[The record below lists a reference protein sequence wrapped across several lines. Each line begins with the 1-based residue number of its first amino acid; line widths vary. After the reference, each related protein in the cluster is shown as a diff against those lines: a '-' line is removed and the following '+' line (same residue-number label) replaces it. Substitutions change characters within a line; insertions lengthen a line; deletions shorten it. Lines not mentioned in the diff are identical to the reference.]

1 MHGRMVMGA
10 KRAPTTQTQVY
21 RTVLRNTAAPAR
33 MNRFISRSGHQLV
46 TSRES
51 PTLDSSIYYWCSLE
65 PYPAGSRAPSPSC
78 APCRGDGNDPGRHMA
93 GPRVGDD
100 SRAVVGRPRPSL
112 HRRGWLRPH
121 ARPGQDRCWTRPV
134 LSAVCPGAGA
144 RPVDPVHGALACA
157 DGGGQRSRREE
168 RVKRLGVPHVGVG
181 PYRRRVGVGPHVTT
195 GETMRATRVGT
206 APHSF

>member
-1 MHGRMVMGA
+1 MGA

-112 HRRGWLRPH
+112 HRPGWLRTPLRPH
-121 ARPGQDRCWTRPV
+121 ARPGQDRCWAPAR
-134 LSAVCPGAGA
+134 AVCCLPWCRCASRRPGPRCSCLRRWRWSTVTAGGKGKETGSAA
-144 RPVDPVHGALACA
+144 R
-157 DGGGQRSRREE
+157 GGGT
-168 RVKRLGVPHVGVG
+168 VGG
-181 PYRRRVGVGPHVTT
+181 
-195 GETMRATRVGT
+195 
-206 APHSF
+206 